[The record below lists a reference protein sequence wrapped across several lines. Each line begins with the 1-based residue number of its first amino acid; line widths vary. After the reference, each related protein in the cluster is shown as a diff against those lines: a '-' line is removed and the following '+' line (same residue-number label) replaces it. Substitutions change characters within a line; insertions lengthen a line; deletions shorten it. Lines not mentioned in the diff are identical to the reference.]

1 MFKTLI
7 LSPPCE
13 ISDALWVRDAV
24 FTKEQ
29 GFTIPDEDEFDAVA
43 DHVIIYRG
51 KDPVATGR
59 VYREAGS
66 VSFHLGRIAV
76 LREFRGFQL
85 GRLVM
90 DELEKLARAQGAKK
104 LTLGAQLYAV
114 PFYEKCGFVATG
126 ERFFEEFCEHEE
138 LHKDC

>member
-13 ISDALWVRDAV
+13 ISDALFVRDAV
-24 FTKEQ
+24 FTVEQ
-29 GFTIPDEDEFDAVA
+29 GFTIPDEDEFDLVA
-43 DHVIIYRG
+43 DHVIIYSDE
-51 KDPVATGR
+51 KPVATGR
-59 VYREAGS
+59 VFCEADGAL
-66 VSFHLGRIAV
+66 FHLGRIAV

-85 GRLVM
+85 GRLIM
-90 DELEKLARAQGAKK
+90 DELEKLARAHGAKK

-114 PFYEKCGFVATG
+114 PFYEKCGFIATG

-138 LHKDC
+138 LYKDC